1 MDGLLNQGCLE
12 IKNDCAIRHILG
24 KSGDQ
29 RQLLPLDK
37 VTHIRR
43 ELKAALAQLLA
54 WRRRLHHGCRV
65 LFTTEWSW
73 QSEGINY
80 GVNFPIPWGRGKW
93 DMIQGRQ
100 LMVPRRPSASSPSS
114 PHPFR
119 RHHNKGSIYLHG
131 CSAAEALLISIMTVK
146 NKCVSRGEIHGLL
159 GGLMDAGNEPLM
171 RWVKLEYVAWLQHF
185 RGPLSWHELSVR
197 NQSAPGRHFCLS
209 LINCIQP
216 SAKDDLGQ
224 PIAVIY
230 YDHILSVLHLPRL
243 GAAFLY

>member
-1 MDGLLNQGCLE
+1 MKCSIRIKHKNKRSNGQMDGLLNQGCLE

-100 LMVPRRPSASSPSS
+100 LMVPRRPSASSPSCPTPS
-114 PHPFR
+114 E
-119 RHHNKGSIYLHG
+119 G
-131 CSAAEALLISIMTVK
+131 TTT
-146 NKCVSRGEIHGLL
+146 
-159 GGLMDAGNEPLM
+159 
-171 RWVKLEYVAWLQHF
+171 
-185 RGPLSWHELSVR
+185 RGPFIFME
-197 NQSAPGRHFCLS
+197 AP
-209 LINCIQP
+209 Q
-216 SAKDDLGQ
+216 Q
-224 PIAVIY
+224 
-230 YDHILSVLHLPRL
+230 RL
-243 GAAFLY
+243 CWLA